1 MIKKEVQFT
10 MKSEI
15 EADTIIQLKDGRLL
29 FYYFREYYSIY
40 IYNEKTFEQLFE
52 IDLKNLKYELMKKF
66 KEDKK
71 KIVIN

>member
-71 KIVIN
+71 K